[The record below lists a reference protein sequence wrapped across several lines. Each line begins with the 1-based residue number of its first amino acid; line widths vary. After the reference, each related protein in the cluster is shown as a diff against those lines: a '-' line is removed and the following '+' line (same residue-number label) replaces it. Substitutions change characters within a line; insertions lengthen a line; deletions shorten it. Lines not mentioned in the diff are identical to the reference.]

1 MSSPHLKVRHAKFL
15 DSSSALPLLRDL
27 KRTEGFSEEWATAIT
42 ESEPRGAQ
50 GGKCGAFKKVRG
62 LLFMLL
68 SVIFIDLARFLVKY
82 AFEHQPSLTSMQNS
96 FVKFVGMLL
105 IAFVIAISTC

>member
-42 ESEPRGAQ
+42 ESEPRG
-50 GGKCGAFKKVRG
+50 GPGCGAFKKVRG